1 VRITRDFRGAVE
13 VARPLLFSP
22 AIIAMLSRITA
33 CCLALLV
40 LAPFTAPFRTI
51 DLAMLL
57 RGSQAHAPV
66 KTPASSTLTNE
77 MNLASVP
84 TISRTGRIRL
94 LPLSGLPASTV
105 ATVGAATGL
114 ARGAASDGGLC
125 GGAALSTILRL

>member
-1 VRITRDFRGAVE
+1 
-13 VARPLLFSP
+13 
-22 AIIAMLSRITA
+22 MLSRITA
-33 CCLALLV
+33 CCLTLLV

-51 DLAMLL
+51 DLVVLL

-94 LPLSGLPASTV
+94 LPLSGLSASTV

-114 ARGAASDGGLC
+114 ARGAASDGGLR